1 MFLDIE
7 MTDRTRQGLRQQQQQ
22 QQQREAAAFT
32 NFSAHFG
39 SPV

>member
-7 MTDRTRQGLRQQQQQ
+7 MTDRTRQGLQRQQQQQ
-22 QQQREAAAFT
+22 QQEAATFTAF
-32 NFSAHFG
+32 NAHFG

>member
-7 MTDRTRQGLRQQQQQ
+7 MTDRTRQGLRQQQ